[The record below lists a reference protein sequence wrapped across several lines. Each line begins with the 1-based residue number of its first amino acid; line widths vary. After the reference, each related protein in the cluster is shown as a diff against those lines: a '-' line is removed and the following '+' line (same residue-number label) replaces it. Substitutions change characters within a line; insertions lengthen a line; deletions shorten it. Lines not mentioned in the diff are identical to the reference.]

1 MLKTFSL
8 SDPTLLLLQ
17 DRGQLSSLHAVLM
30 SYVTST
36 LAIFY
41 QLEKLL
47 QIPTNWPYFY
57 NKGATLKAIRWYKMS
72 LTLN

>member
-47 QIPTNWPYFY
+47 QNTNQ
-57 NKGATLKAIRWYKMS
+57 
-72 LTLN
+72 